1 VGKTDRRRGAGYFLH
16 GDDVREIAHRR
27 AAVGFLDGDAEQSQV
42 AHLAPQVGGKL
53 VGGIDLRRAWRDFLQ
68 GEIAHG
74 IAQHG
79 DALAVVEVEI
89 AHSANLF
96 RVVRGVGQHHQ
107 GLLHRRDVR
116 AVLSVHLGARHGKRP
131 ARLDHLAARDQRAA
145 RRREDVHL
153 VFDGHERCAL
163 RHQAV
168 GGVARRRVGDHAD
181 DAAVHEALLLG
192 EVGAVGQADFAR
204 ARLDRGERRADQGH
218 RFLAGEAVPD
228 VLHKVCEYSQ
238 ALRLRKRQPGLY
250 SPSDAARGKGA
261 QRVLDQRA
269 VARVRDHAARHPLLR
284 GPGPDLAAPR
294 RPAAGVHGS
303 RPHAPQ
309 ADPARQ
315 APRTFPV
322 RDPRADRH
330 VRARPRRAAAARA
343 LPRRA
348 RVAPGKPVAA
358 AHRHRG
364 ATFRDPDVRK
374 TGAQAA
380 QALMPSLDYPYPETP
395 APGETIEVAP
405 GVRWLSMPLPFAL
418 DHINL
423 WLVGDTIVDTG
434 IGDATTRG
442 LWERILA
449 GKEIRRIVL
458 THYHPDHA
466 GNAAW
471 LVQKFGAEFWTTQ
484 GEYLTAHAVRA
495 SSAGYTTEA
504 VLEVFR
510 KNGLAAERAAT
521 MGGRGNRYAA
531 LVPEFPLSYRRI
543 IDGDRVKMGGH
554 EWRAFI
560 GHGH

>member
-1 VGKTDRRRGAGYFLH
+1 
-16 GDDVREIAHRR
+16 
-27 AAVGFLDGDAEQSQV
+27 
-42 AHLAPQVGGKL
+42 
-53 VGGIDLRRAWRDFLQ
+53 
-68 GEIAHG
+68 
-74 IAQHG
+74 
-79 DALAVVEVEI
+79 
-89 AHSANLF
+89 
-96 RVVRGVGQHHQ
+96 
-107 GLLHRRDVR
+107 
-116 AVLSVHLGARHGKRP
+116 
-131 ARLDHLAARDQRAA
+131 
-145 RRREDVHL
+145 
-153 VFDGHERCAL
+153 
-163 RHQAV
+163 
-168 GGVARRRVGDHAD
+168 
-181 DAAVHEALLLG
+181 
-192 EVGAVGQADFAR
+192 
-204 ARLDRGERRADQGH
+204 
-218 RFLAGEAVPD
+218 
-228 VLHKVCEYSQ
+228 
-238 ALRLRKRQPGLY
+238 
-250 SPSDAARGKGA
+250 
-261 QRVLDQRA
+261 
-269 VARVRDHAARHPLLR
+269 
-284 GPGPDLAAPR
+284 
-294 RPAAGVHGS
+294 
-303 RPHAPQ
+303 
-309 ADPARQ
+309 
-315 APRTFPV
+315 
-322 RDPRADRH
+322 
-330 VRARPRRAAAARA
+330 
-343 LPRRA
+343 
-348 RVAPGKPVAA
+348 
-358 AHRHRG
+358 
-364 ATFRDPDVRK
+364 
-374 TGAQAA
+374 
-380 QALMPSLDYPYPETP
+380 MPSLDYPYPETP

-560 GHGH
+560 GHGHAPEHLSLYCEALNVVIAGDMLLSTISTNVSVWSIDPEGDPLRLFLESLKRYRELPEDVLVLPSHGKPFRGAHTRVAELEAHHQGHFTKIENILKTKQCSAGEMLSVLFRRPLDAHQTFFAMGEAIAHLHYLYYAGRLKRANGADGIMRYAAS